1 MKKNQLIMSTLL
13 FCGLALFSACSEK
26 DNPAPEPVTP
36 EERVVFEKQFS
47 QDLQA
52 MADQFRLESATQA
65 MSSVK
70 EFINVLDEK
79 ALSEQVLEIV
89 QNMVGGLQ
97 PALLDD
103 LSDKE
108 KAAAVACLKARF
120 GMTDQDIQTLP
131 GIITIDAY
139 KSIGKMKLAFKDG
152 KLTITNDAD
161 AFTIVS
167 TNANNETK
175 TIALKF
181 NDERDGIR
189 FFAARLGGILPIAV
203 QLPKSIGITV
213 TTPKGQI
220 LNGTVNLTTI
230 DANKSQYVDFKESG
244 WMADAKLDAIL
255 NSRQE
260 AISLYVKHTEDRT
273 FDLSAAFEIMGKEMA
288 RLEVSDMHDAYTDEE
303 INSEAFK
310 EMREMGAFFSGAY
323 DVLKA
328 LKGKSVDNIVIAVN
342 DNMVVEG
349 KVDDIAKSLLA
360 LGNVRKLYGTQPG
373 FETIDKY
380 TQELNS
386 LIHFTVRQ
394 KNTGITAQGKLL
406 TAVKNNQNGEY
417 QPVLA
422 LQFKGETEPLAM
434 FDRMSQADQEN
445 YKMMLDSFT
454 PLVNEISEMLI
465 VARKKGEAVVSAV
478 KERF

>member
-1 MKKNQLIMSTLL
+1 MFFK
-13 FCGLALFSACSEK
+13 
-26 DNPAPEPVTP
+26 
-36 EERVVFEKQFS
+36 RV
-47 QDLQA
+47 L
-52 MADQFRLESATQA
+52 
-65 MSSVK
+65 
-70 EFINVLDEK
+70 
-79 ALSEQVLEIV
+79 
-89 QNMVGGLQ
+89 G
-97 PALLDD
+97 
-103 LSDKE
+103 
-108 KAAAVACLKARF
+108 CLTS
-120 GMTDQDIQTLP
+120 G
-131 GIITIDAY
+131 
-139 KSIGKMKLAFKDG
+139 
-152 KLTITNDAD
+152 
-161 AFTIVS
+161 
-167 TNANNETK
+167 
-175 TIALKF
+175 
-181 NDERDGIR
+181 
-189 FFAARLGGILPIAV
+189 
-203 QLPKSIGITV
+203 
-213 TTPKGQI
+213 
-220 LNGTVNLTTI
+220 
-230 DANKSQYVDFKESG
+230 NKRSHMF
-244 WMADAKLDAIL
+244 L
-255 NSRQE
+255 
-260 AISLYVKHTEDRT
+260 
-273 FDLSAAFEIMGKEMA
+273 
-288 RLEVSDMHDAYTDEE
+288 
-303 INSEAFK
+303 
-310 EMREMGAFFSGAY
+310 FFSGAY

-360 LGNVRKLYGTQPG
+360 LGNVRKLHGTQPG

>member
-1 MKKNQLIMSTLL
+1 MSTLL
-13 FCGLALFSACSEK
+13 FCGLTLFSACSEK

-52 MADQFRLESATQA
+52 MADQFRLESATKA

-189 FFAARLGGILPIAV
+189 FFAARLGGILPIAI

-213 TTPKGQI
+213 TTPKG
-220 LNGTVNLTTI
+220 
-230 DANKSQYVDFKESG
+230 
-244 WMADAKLDAIL
+244 
-255 NSRQE
+255 
-260 AISLYVKHTEDRT
+260 
-273 FDLSAAFEIMGKEMA
+273 
-288 RLEVSDMHDAYTDEE
+288 
-303 INSEAFK
+303 
-310 EMREMGAFFSGAY
+310 
-323 DVLKA
+323 
-328 LKGKSVDNIVIAVN
+328 
-342 DNMVVEG
+342 
-349 KVDDIAKSLLA
+349 LL
-360 LGNVRKLYGTQPG
+360 GG
-373 FETIDKY
+373 
-380 TQELNS
+380 S
-386 LIHFTVRQ
+386 
-394 KNTGITAQGKLL
+394 
-406 TAVKNNQNGEY
+406 
-417 QPVLA
+417 
-422 LQFKGETEPLAM
+422 
-434 FDRMSQADQEN
+434 
-445 YKMMLDSFT
+445 
-454 PLVNEISEMLI
+454 
-465 VARKKGEAVVSAV
+465 
-478 KERF
+478 